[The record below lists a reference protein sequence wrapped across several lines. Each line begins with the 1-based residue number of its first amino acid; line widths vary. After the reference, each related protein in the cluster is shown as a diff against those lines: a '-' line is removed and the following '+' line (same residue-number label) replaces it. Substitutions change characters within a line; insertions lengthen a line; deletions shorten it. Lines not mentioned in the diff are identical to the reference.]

1 MFSKL
6 DALTRGSD
14 TVLPAPRAPNT
25 VPRRRALLALADS
38 NVAALQARALA
49 LSGLAAATG
58 DPARA
63 TQAVQAFA
71 RARAITSAAGAA
83 ADTRGLLNVIASHDR
98 SGFLAEVRA
107 AQDWR
112 RAFPATLG
120 QSGLDVSRSLA
131 SDS

>member
-1 MFSKL
+1 MRHT
-6 DALTRGSD
+6 TRSVTASRACTHSTLPGGRVQQTGRFNAVPD
-14 TVLPAPRAPNT
+14 TVLTGT
-25 VPRRRALLALADS
+25 VAAADALLALADS

-107 AQDWR
+107 AQD
-112 RAFPATLG
+112 
-120 QSGLDVSRSLA
+120 S
-131 SDS
+131 

>member
-1 MFSKL
+1 M
-6 DALTRGSD
+6 
-14 TVLPAPRAPNT
+14 
-25 VPRRRALLALADS
+25 
-38 NVAALQARALA
+38 AALQARALA

-107 AQDWR
+107 AQD
-112 RAFPATLG
+112 
-120 QSGLDVSRSLA
+120 S
-131 SDS
+131 